1 MQFMT
6 RQRGI
11 SLIEALVALVVLSV
25 GMLGI
30 AGMFVESVRSSRT
43 ALLRT
48 QAVNLVSDMADRI
61 RANANARTAYAT
73 STYGDLPAKHGCAPT
88 SDEDGNN
95 CGIAE
100 LAEDDLARWREA
112 VDFAL
117 PLTADDAQRAV
128 VEYFAPEPNGPE
140 RYRITVFWGEPSTA
154 LNDEAPQASA
164 YSYSSDVILMPR
176 PGVI

>member
-1 MQFMT
+1 MLMKS
-6 RQRGI
+6 QRGI
-11 SLIEALVALVVLSV
+11 SLVEALVALVVLSV

-61 RANANARTAYAT
+61 RANANARTAYDT
-73 STYGDLPAKHGCAPT
+73 STYGDAPAKRGCAPT
-88 SDEDGNN
+88 SEDDGNN

-117 PLTADDAQRAV
+117 PVAASDDQRAV

-140 RYRITVFWGEPSTA
+140 RYRVTVFWGEPGTA
-154 LNDEAPQASA
+154 ITEETSQASA

-176 PGVI
+176 PGVT